1 MQAVQ
6 CEGSWLWSLAL
17 CSDFLVP
24 LSPFIYFLHSSE
36 PTGWNPP
43 VCRSMLGHVEG
54 MLRLLHRGSCTSCS
68 FLQGASLLPLTY
80 SRFFGSKPEHVG
92 SMWPSMT
99 LRNWISWW
107 EKRTALLS
115 LQVFIYYKKRD
126 ILLSAKFIQGNMLRS
141 SPHRINNS
149 YPGVCRDTLCAPKRS
164 WFYLTWV
171 FDTVNANVSASHWL
185 LCICQVTFFLPF
197 K

>member
-1 MQAVQ
+1 MVSCFVFWFPCPTFSVYLFPPQLRTHGVKPSCVQ
-6 CEGSWLWSLAL
+6 KHA
-17 CSDFLVP
+17 DA
-24 LSPFIYFLHSSE
+24 
-36 PTGWNPP
+36 
-43 VCRSMLGHVEG
+43 CRSMLGHVEG

-115 LQVFIYYKKRD
+115 LQVFIYCKKRD